1 MFARSTTIQAL
12 PSAIDQG
19 LAYLREDVM
28 PALLRMDGCVG
39 FSALVDRASGRCIAT
54 SSWDSERAMRATA
67 GAVQAVRDE
76 GTKAFGGTIASV
88 EEWEIALLHR
98 EHHTQEGTCV
108 RVTRIQGDPSQVDRA
123 VEIVRGTV
131 IPRLEAMSGFGS
143 CSFLVN
149 RTTGLAVGT
158 FAFDTRAALEA
169 SRAGATEVRTAVV
182 QQLGATVEDVHE
194 FELAIAHLRVPE
206 LV

>member
-1 MFARSTTIQAL
+1 MFARSTTIQAT
-12 PSAIDQG
+12 PSSIDQG
-19 LAYLREDVM
+19 LSYLREDVM

-39 FSALVDRASGRCIAT
+39 FSALVDRTSGRCIAT
-54 SSWDSERAMRATA
+54 SSWDTERAMHATA

-76 GTKAFGGTIASV
+76 GTKAFGGTIANV

-98 EHHTQEGTCV
+98 EHNTREGTRA
-108 RVTRIQGDPSQVDRA
+108 RVTRIKGDPSTLDRA
-123 VEIVRGTV
+123 METFRGTV
-131 IPRLEAMSGFGS
+131 VPKLESMPGFGS

-149 RTTGLAVGT
+149 RASGLTVGT
-158 FAFDTRAALEA
+158 FAFDTPAALEA
-169 SRAGATEVRTAVV
+169 SRDAATEIRTAVATK
-182 QQLGATVEDVHE
+182 LGATIEDVHE